1 MGLELNGFSTSIGG
15 ISWNKTTSSKEL
27 FTHLLFFLESKRIL
41 VNPIELEFKDW
52 CIESVLEI
60 KKQLV
65 NITQEMK
72 LKDFD
77 ADRIRNLIDALSAHN
92 KQDAKRYVQQMR
104 FVINDVWGA
113 SKNMLNEMV
122 AAVSD
127 ATGQVADKTHRVSI
141 ANQLIIKAKMNCVE
155 KK

>member
-77 ADRIRNLIDALSAHN
+77 ADRIRNLIDACNGYLDTVRPMNLPGIIYKRDGEHWEDLSFDRAM
-92 KQDAKRYVQQMR
+92 KE
-104 FVINDVWGA
+104 F
-113 SKNMLNEMV
+113 
-122 AAVSD
+122 
-127 ATGQVADKTHRVSI
+127 RVSFKCEI
-141 ANQLIIKAKMNCVE
+141 EKIE
-155 KK
+155 KKYRLKFHKIIPEEF

>member
-1 MGLELNGFSTSIGG
+1 MGFELNGFSTSIGG

-65 NITQEMK
+65 NITQEVK

-77 ADRIRNLIDALSAHN
+77 ADKIRNLVDACNNYLDTVTPMNLTGIIYKKDGRWEDLSFDRAMKEFRASF
-92 KQDAKRYVQQMR
+92 KQEIEK
-104 FVINDVWGA
+104 I
-113 SKNMLNEMV
+113 
-122 AAVSD
+122 
-127 ATGQVADKTHRVSI
+127 
-141 ANQLIIKAKMNCVE
+141 E
-155 KK
+155 KKYRLKFHKIIPEEF

>member
-15 ISWNKTTSSKEL
+15 ISWNKTTSSKEM

-60 KKQLV
+60 KQQLV
-65 NITQEMK
+65 NITQELK

-77 ADRIRNLIDALSAHN
+77 ADIIRNLIDTCNNYLDTVKPMNLTGIIYKKEGRWEDLSFDRAMKTFRN
-92 KQDAKRYVQQMR
+92 SFKQEIVK
-104 FVINDVWGA
+104 I
-113 SKNMLNEMV
+113 
-122 AAVSD
+122 
-127 ATGQVADKTHRVSI
+127 
-141 ANQLIIKAKMNCVE
+141 E
-155 KK
+155 KKYRLKFHKIIPEEF

>member
-1 MGLELNGFSTSIGG
+1 MGFELNGFSTSIGG

-60 KKQLV
+60 KKQIV
-65 NITQEMK
+65 NITQEVK

-77 ADRIRNLIDALSAHN
+77 ADRIRNLVDACNNYLDTVTPMNLTGIIYKKDGRWENLSFDRAMKEFRASF
-92 KQDAKRYVQQMR
+92 KQEIEK
-104 FVINDVWGA
+104 I
-113 SKNMLNEMV
+113 
-122 AAVSD
+122 
-127 ATGQVADKTHRVSI
+127 
-141 ANQLIIKAKMNCVE
+141 E
-155 KK
+155 KKYRLKFHKIIPEEF

>member
-1 MGLELNGFSTSIGG
+1 MGFELNGFSTSIGG

-60 KKQLV
+60 KQQLV
-65 NITQEMK
+65 NITQEVK

-77 ADRIRNLIDALSAHN
+77 ADRIRNLIDACNNYLDAVTPMNLTGIIYKKDGRWEDLSFDRAMKAFRASF
-92 KQDAKRYVQQMR
+92 KQEIEK
-104 FVINDVWGA
+104 I
-113 SKNMLNEMV
+113 
-122 AAVSD
+122 
-127 ATGQVADKTHRVSI
+127 
-141 ANQLIIKAKMNCVE
+141 E
-155 KK
+155 KKYRLKFHKIIPEEF

>member
-1 MGLELNGFSTSIGG
+1 MGFELNGFSTSIGG

-60 KKQLV
+60 KQQLV
-65 NITQEMK
+65 SITQELK

-77 ADRIRNLIDALSAHN
+77 ADIIRNMIDACNDYLDTVKPMNLPGIIYKKDDRWEDLSFDRAMKAFRN
-92 KQDAKRYVQQMR
+92 SFKQEIAK
-104 FVINDVWGA
+104 
-113 SKNMLNEMV
+113 
-122 AAVSD
+122 
-127 ATGQVADKTHRVSI
+127 
-141 ANQLIIKAKMNCVE
+141 VE
-155 KK
+155 KKYRLKFHKIIPEQF

>member
-1 MGLELNGFSTSIGG
+1 MGFELNGFSTSIGG

-60 KKQLV
+60 KQQLV
-65 NITQEMK
+65 NITQEVK

-77 ADRIRNLIDALSAHN
+77 ADRIRNLIDACNNYLDTVTPMNLTGIIYKKDGRWEDLSFDRAMKEFRASF
-92 KQDAKRYVQQMR
+92 KQEIEK
-104 FVINDVWGA
+104 I
-113 SKNMLNEMV
+113 
-122 AAVSD
+122 
-127 ATGQVADKTHRVSI
+127 
-141 ANQLIIKAKMNCVE
+141 E
-155 KK
+155 KKYRLKFHKIIPEEF